1 MKCAREGYFC
11 TLFTWIYVKSL
22 YRFNLSISVVGIF
35 FNFLLNNFCWIDE
48 VLIIQIPSL
57 WKNNINIKF
66 CSRSESN
73 VGILF
78 SQLKWPLTLSSSHGQ
93 WLKIEKIIFTACTNR
108 GIELNVSCT
117 LTVHGQYTKG
127 KYQTAQWSF
136 ALRFVLRVQF
146 TVLFKG

>member
-22 YRFNLSISVVGIF
+22 YRVNLSISVVGIF
-35 FNFLLNNFCWIDE
+35 FYFLLNNFCWIDE

-66 CSRSESN
+66 CSQSESN

-93 WLKIEKIIFTACTNR
+93 WLKIEKSFLQLVQI
-108 GIELNVSCT
+108 GVLNWMSR
-117 LTVHGQYTKG
+117 TVHGQYIKG

-136 ALRFVLRVQF
+136 ALRFVVCVQF